1 MAEIRR
7 GDAELALESIK
18 KTAQLKGCTV
28 EKLVQ
33 FYEGKDP
40 VYGSTLRRLISEA
53 EEAVNGSFPEGTIRV
68 IENGAI
74 VCRRVKTARGRTEYR
89 RKNRVPSEI
98 PDRAEAAGTR
108 RDEWKRLSFP
118 ELRKEAARRENHRP

>member
-1 MAEIRR
+1 ME
-7 GDAELALESIK
+7 EKENLFQFEN
-18 KTAQLKGCTV
+18 LK
-28 EKLVQ
+28 
-33 FYEGKDP
+33 
-40 VYGSTLRRLISEA
+40 
-53 EEAVNGSFPEGTIRV
+53 EAVNGSFPEGTVRV
-68 IENGAI
+68 IEKGAI
-74 VCRRVKTARGRTEYR
+74 VYRRVKTARGRTEYR

>member
-53 EEAVNGSFPEGTIRV
+53 EEAVTDQ
-68 IENGAI
+68 
-74 VCRRVKTARGRTEYR
+74 AR
-89 RKNRVPSEI
+89 
-98 PDRAEAAGTR
+98 DR
-108 RDEWKRLSFP
+108 
-118 ELRKEAARRENHRP
+118 